1 MYFRNYRLWKTWLD
15 HPLKSALSEHALTV
29 NMWKHPNC
37 LRNLD
42 ESPFIIFFS
51 QFSRKLIWNV
61 SPLAL
66 GEVLGRF
73 VNTLSA
79 DGNYHVH
86 GCENLQFP
94 VEMQLSEKR
103 KPFSEVFF
111 LFLDSTSNSEH
122 FERKDDRHSLCISE
136 ITDCENLCSNTVS
149 RAPFQNR
156 LG

>member
-15 HPLKSALSEHALTV
+15 HSLKSALSEHALTV

-73 VNTLSA
+73 VNTFE
-79 DGNYHVH
+79 
-86 GCENLQFP
+86 CRW
-94 VEMQLSEKR
+94 QLSCSWLWEFAIPSWNAIIWKTKTFFWSFFSISGFYIKFWTFWKKR
-103 KPFSEVFF
+103 WSP
-111 LFLDSTSNSEH
+111 
-122 FERKDDRHSLCISE
+122 
-136 ITDCENLCSNTVS
+136 
-149 RAPFQNR
+149 
-156 LG
+156 